1 MPELELVEERLIS
14 GKGVLRVPSAARKAR
29 YWIMYADVIRLPTNE
44 YRELNWNPYQS
55 LYARMVYRRDGYVQT
70 YDYLRYTR
78 EQRTYINDITGQNL
92 RAIKCA
98 YEGILQTFFNLGN
111 ALALPSISITN
122 LIKDYKSLALSWDEI
137 LFSCYSNTALQI
149 RFFKLDYDVCNEEN
163 DDSDDPPPPP
173 PPLPPVPP
181 GTPIGSI
188 SPPYDEGDNDDGN
201 TDPFDG
207 DEIEPPFPPLPD
219 NTLLKWNAS
228 TRRNPRTTY
237 AQAVFN
243 TFTPVSQY
251 FVLSGNE
258 DAGNNAKEWLT
269 RFTSGATQVNGSAVG
284 DLSPEDKPVLYLWQ
298 DGITDEPWQII
309 TPG

>member
-70 YDYLRYTR
+70 YDHIRFTR

-122 LIKDYKSLALSWDEI
+122 LIKDYESIALSWDEI

-149 RFFKLDYDVCNEEN
+149 RFFKKDYDVCNAEN

-181 GTPIGSI
+181 GTSIGSI
-188 SPPYDEGDNDDGN
+188 SPPYENDPD
-201 TDPFDG
+201 TDPFEG
-207 DEIEPPFPPLPD
+207 DESEPPPLEPPGEACIKYRV
-219 NTLLKWNAS
+219 NIQHAS
-228 TRRNPRTTY
+228 IFAPGFAIREIICYGEIGEPLI
-237 AQAVFN
+237 
-243 TFTPVSQY
+243 TP
-251 FVLSGNE
+251 
-258 DAGNNAKEWLT
+258 
-269 RFTSGATQVNGSAVG
+269 SGAANALQLPCRGYAFPTLDEGCQPEIVNRTVFVSDSVSA
-284 DLSPEDKPVLYLWQ
+284 SPPPFIVSFEEYL
-298 DGITDEPWQII
+298 P
-309 TPG
+309 